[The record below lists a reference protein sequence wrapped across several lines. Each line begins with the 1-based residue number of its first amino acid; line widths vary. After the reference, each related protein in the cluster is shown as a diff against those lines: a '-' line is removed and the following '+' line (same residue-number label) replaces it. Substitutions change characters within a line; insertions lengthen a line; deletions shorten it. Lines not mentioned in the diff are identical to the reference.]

1 MNLTPREFEVLL
13 CEFNK
18 KDLPPNFIVEHDV
31 KDVGN
36 ESESYRQ
43 IDTKIRGKLGISD
56 ILICGEAKNWNSPVG
71 IETIDGLVGKYLS
84 SEIKANKVLI
94 FSNDGF
100 TEPATTRAKK
110 IGIELVE
117 PVKLKEPIQEIPFIV
132 AVGFI
137 GQMYL
142 TMTHNSVQQ
151 HFATLNLEDYTIL
164 KGDEKLTFI
173 HNVFR
178 LLLDRFKKFPNKDF
192 NTELENLEVRDANVL
207 YELKQKPHHK
217 FNADFDIKINIHW
230 QYHCLKIPFGLLK
243 HINSGETKI
252 FSLKE
257 DEMENISE
265 VLLSPKKEIYE
276 NKKDCFDNFI
286 KDNNYYHFALCLIEP
301 DSNKN
306 DPERPQMAVL

>member
-1 MNLTPREFEVLL
+1 MRLTPREFEILL

-31 KDVGN
+31 KDVGS
-36 ESESYRQ
+36 ESDSYRQ
-43 IDTKIRGKLGISD
+43 IDTKIKGKLGVAN

-84 SEIKANKVLI
+84 SEIKANKVLL

-100 TEPATTRAKK
+100 TAPAKIRAEN

-132 AVGFI
+132 VVGSI
-137 GQMYL
+137 GQMIL
-142 TMTHNSVQQ
+142 SMTHNSVQQ
-151 HFATLNLEDYTIL
+151 HFAALDIDDYTIL

-178 LLLDRFKKFPNKDF
+178 LLLDKFKRFPNKDF
-192 NTELENLEVRDANVL
+192 NTDVDNLEIRDANVL
-207 YELKQKPHHK
+207 HELRQKPHHK
-217 FNADFDIKINIHW
+217 FNADFDIKVKIDW
-230 QYHCLKIPFGLLK
+230 QYHCLKIPFGVLK
-243 HINSGETKI
+243 HVNSGDIKI

-257 DEMENISE
+257 DESENIRE
-265 VLLSPKKEIYE
+265 VLLSPEKLIFDTKKECVE
-276 NKKDCFDNFI
+276 NFI
-286 KDNNYYHFALCLIEP
+286 KEYPHYKYALCLLEP
-301 DSNKN
+301 DSNKSSP
-306 DPERPQMAVL
+306 DRPEMAVL